1 MPLPLYGSGGRMAR
15 TSAAIWPT
23 TWRSDALDHDLG
35 LRRALD
41 LDAGRHVLA
50 PPDANSRPAGSASG
64 PAPAARKPT
73 PTRVR
78 RLLEA
83 LADAVDHVGHQ
94 RAHRAA
100 HRVGLGRLVGRRER
114 QLAGLVLDADQRVQR
129 ARQRAERALDADA
142 ARPGSTRPR
151 PAARRS
157 AFFLRG
163 TLLAL
168 LRVRPRS
175 TALRRRCR
183 WRAPCDRSSRPCG
196 VVTIATPRPFITDGM
211 SWRPL

>member
-1 MPLPLYGSGGRMAR
+1 MAR

-41 LDAGRHVLA
+41 LDAGRHLLHHRMRIADLQVQLLA
-50 PPDANSRPAGSASG
+50 LRLRTKADADQRQ
-64 PAPAARKPT
+64 AA
-73 PTRVR
+73 
-78 RLLEA
+78 LEA

-100 HRVGLGRLVGRRER
+100 HGVGLGRLVGRREA
-114 QLAGLVLDADQRVQR
+114 QLAGLVAEADQRVQR
-129 ARQRAERALDADA
+129 ARQRAERTLDADA
-142 ARPGSTRPR
+142 LVLDRHVHA
-151 PAARRS
+151 
-157 AFFLRG
+157 LRHG
-163 TLLAL
+163 DRHFSYAGHCLAL

-183 WRAPCDRSSRPCG
+183 RRAPCDRSSRPAAWSRSRRRGRSSPTGSRGGPCRCAARG
-196 VVTIATPRPFITDGM
+196 G
-211 SWRPL
+211 